1 MARTNVTVAPPQT
14 GDVPAVGHEAAL
26 ATAQED
32 ARASLW
38 GARLETPVLARLVS
52 LGAIEGIEA
61 ADHPLVWIVVSSDA
75 RFEFLLI
82 ISATDGSVIANQTT
96 GIDAP

>member
-1 MARTNVTVAPPQT
+1 
-14 GDVPAVGHEAAL
+14 VGHEAAL

-75 RFEFLLI
+75 RFELLLV
-82 ISATDGSVIANQTT
+82 ISGTDGSIVYSQVT
-96 GIDAP
+96 GVDPP